1 MLKGGFLLEER
12 LGARSRA
19 TRDVDVTS
27 TDALEVDALRAAVA
41 SALATAV
48 DEDGFVLRV
57 TGAHPHVVGDGSG
70 IRLSVS
76 VDLAGRPFATVRL
89 DVVSRPDEVAGGT
102 EVVTL
107 TPVLTVPGWS
117 PVTVT
122 SVDLGQ
128 HVAEKLHPLCTLDA
142 HSRPSTRVKDL
153 VGVVLLVEACVLDEP
168 HAARRLH
175 AVFAVRGTEAPTTLP
190 IPPVAWHDDY
200 GVLVRRIDHEPV
212 RGVSVLQRHDDEV
225 TAAAADVTHLG
236 QALHQ
241 IAHADGWHGLNR
253 VEGLRATGGAVVV
266 VRSDELLG
274 PDEDE
279 WPEDPFEGEGD
290 LLYRQ
295 NDIHAD

>member
-1 MLKGGFLLEER
+1 MNARPPEDLRRSLDARLVLLSTESGVDVNRLRRRLAFQRILSRLSRDGGWVLKGGFLLEER

-27 TDALEVDALRAAVA
+27 TDTLEVEALRAAVT
-41 SALATAV
+41 SALTTAV

-89 DVVSRPDEVAGGT
+89 DVVSRPEEVAGGT
-102 EVVTL
+102 EVFTL

-128 HVAEKLHPLCTLDA
+128 HVAEKLHALCTLDA

-153 VGVVLLVEACVLDEP
+153 VDVVLLVEACVLDEP
-168 HAARRLH
+168 HSALRLH
-175 AVFAVRGTEAPTTLP
+175 AVFAVRGTRIPTDLP
-190 IPPVAWHDDY
+190 VPPVAWRDDY
-200 GVLVRRIDHEPV
+200 GVLVRRINHELPAY
-212 RGVSVLQRHDDEV
+212 DEAF
-225 TAAAADVTHLG
+225 AAA
-236 QALHQ
+236 QALF
-241 IAHADGWHGLNR
+241 
-253 VEGLRATGGAVVV
+253 LRLAQRRLT
-266 VRSDELLG
+266 
-274 PDEDE
+274 PT
-279 WPEDPFEGEGD
+279 
-290 LLYRQ
+290 
-295 NDIHAD
+295 